1 MLGIPGC
8 GGERRGA
15 GLCPARSSQHPRC
28 GRRAAQGAAGILRG
42 AEAIGG
48 CGQVHDVG
56 VRAEEQGAGAA
67 AVGEETS
74 PEGGPAEHPRSP
86 GTTHLTPRSGAAA
99 GPEGGAGQPDRLS
112 KGLCNSTGD
121 GPCNTSGTTGELRG
135 VAGSEHGQGE
145 SSQDGQ
151 VLLPRGCPQ
160 GQCME
165 ERLFSLPLVRAP
177 ESLTATPVQ
186 EPFLLA
192 QKSMLPLWRPAGEC
206 EPLLPILLQE
216 PPHQELQTRVAQE
229 GRPQHSPGA
238 TACPG
243 WGHYWTRS
251 CDLSPTQVSPN
262 MLNGPFSRNGPK
274 GPRDMWKTRS
284 EGLAA
289 REEERG
295 VRGTLSMMEGEFR
308 DQCQPGQE
316 SSENPSLAPG
326 TQTPEGMQEDSGA
339 LDTPATACYP
349 WPLPQFP
356 VLSLQGM
363 ASGSQEV
370 LESLS
375 RRERVDVCS
384 WGLLSSEEEAVPIAL
399 SSRDHRIR
407 EPWSNPGQF
416 PAGKGQDILRRA
428 QGKPCFVDGLLL
440 QKEHSGD
447 DGANMERGGVS
458 SLEQPD
464 SKAHTDQGRL
474 FIAREQDVSQF
485 PKWPTASA
493 RDEAPLPPGTLS
505 IGQCRHGPQTD
516 QLEREVEVYFW
527 QLSTLKLGGEG
538 CQQVPS
544 LGGESWNLVLP
555 GWGSE
560 EDVCPQ
566 QALSSQCPD
575 ACSAEDAE
583 PRNGGEGVGLEE
595 NMAPD
600 PGRVLPEASPDGD
613 TAGWGS
619 TKLGRSQ
626 IFSPWGAERTRDSF
640 HQLLAVLRKER
651 NQLLCDN
658 ARLQGDQE
666 KYHREVCLLEK
677 ERVREAAETQ
687 RLEQMNCTL
696 QGELGRIR
704 QELHQCLQTLSA
716 LEDCNGRSYGRIS
729 ELEEE
734 NERLK
739 ADLQQ
744 LQTAL
749 SESVRQD
756 RGGMEHVAVENREL
770 RALISEVGVSYKEL
784 IKDTVLSI
792 GDMVQALQEENR
804 HLLCRVQG
812 LEQEV
817 TLQINKDRESWGE
830 GQHPQEDTKMAGDK
844 GCTAD
849 KEVQVTTPLER
860 LISTASGPP
869 LDEEAGLVGGQRE
882 PSSDLDSRC
891 RADATSLSL
900 AQREAG
906 IPQDLQ
912 EHTNAG
918 GKASRL
924 KPENK
929 PQPRNF
935 LEPAQALR
943 SLSHGPQL
951 QDGEARATEEDAS
964 LCVQRLR
971 HQVRTLQCQLR
982 DQGSALWQLQ
992 AARDKAVGLQDELKG
1007 KLEELR
1013 EQQHEARLAMSPLK
1027 AKLASLVR
1035 KCQERNHL
1043 IMHLLWEMQRHGFG
1057 NLLLSRW
1064 AQNMLND
1071 VALAEYAATF
1081 LGPGAPETSYKLD
1094 MGPEET
1100 AARGAQEYLVDSEVD
1115 NAMQSPLVA
1124 SWPLPEVEGTA
1135 WATWLDSLKDRR
1147 QSGQAYATGKG
1158 ECPSQVTNGTSG
1170 Q

>member
-1 MLGIPGC
+1 M
-8 GGERRGA
+8 E
-15 GLCPARSSQHPRC
+15 ST
-28 GRRAAQGAAGILRG
+28 AQGRT
-42 AEAIGG
+42 EKTFSY
-48 CGQVHDVG
+48 V
-56 VRAEEQGAGAA
+56 VRAPASDGFDVVNVDVKIDTCWVFQDVEESGEEQGCVPQGVASIPDVDAGQLREQRESSAEQKLLA
-67 AVGEETS
+67 AVDKYMMSESGLRSRVQELQLSERRLLQKVDQLSTRVAQERHTSLRAQEQLRVLKGELASRGVLDSAQGDS
-74 PEGGPAEHPRSP
+74 PSWSRVEAMEACGSQS
-86 GTTHLTPRSGAAA
+86 HLSAACRVQA
-99 GPEGGAGQPDRLS
+99 SADRLS

-165 ERLFSLPLVRAP
+165 ERLFSLPL
-177 ESLTATPVQ
+177 
-186 EPFLLA
+186 
-192 QKSMLPLWRPAGEC
+192 
-206 EPLLPILLQE
+206 
-216 PPHQELQTRVAQE
+216 
-229 GRPQHSPGA
+229 
-238 TACPG
+238 
-243 WGHYWTRS
+243 
-251 CDLSPTQVSPN
+251 
-262 MLNGPFSRNGPK
+262 
-274 GPRDMWKTRS
+274 
-284 EGLAA
+284 
-289 REEERG
+289 
-295 VRGTLSMMEGEFR
+295 
-308 DQCQPGQE
+308 
-316 SSENPSLAPG
+316 
-326 TQTPEGMQEDSGA
+326 
-339 LDTPATACYP
+339 
-349 WPLPQFP
+349 
-356 VLSLQGM
+356 
-363 ASGSQEV
+363 
-370 LESLS
+370 
-375 RRERVDVCS
+375 
-384 WGLLSSEEEAVPIAL
+384 
-399 SSRDHRIR
+399 
-407 EPWSNPGQF
+407 
-416 PAGKGQDILRRA
+416 
-428 QGKPCFVDGLLL
+428 
-440 QKEHSGD
+440 
-447 DGANMERGGVS
+447 
-458 SLEQPD
+458 
-464 SKAHTDQGRL
+464 
-474 FIAREQDVSQF
+474 
-485 PKWPTASA
+485 
-493 RDEAPLPPGTLS
+493 
-505 IGQCRHGPQTD
+505 
-516 QLEREVEVYFW
+516 
-527 QLSTLKLGGEG
+527 
-538 CQQVPS
+538 
-544 LGGESWNLVLP
+544 
-555 GWGSE
+555 
-560 EDVCPQ
+560 
-566 QALSSQCPD
+566 ALSSQCPD